1 MISPNSFCGFIFT
14 RAIDMDLDL
23 PILQNPWTKMKKT
36 IWFIN
41 RKVLGARKFF
51 WKQIKAYLKLFD
63 IAKNC
68 FTTLS
73 PDNYIDTLSTNQK
86 NETIVRDANNKQSP
100 ANQFLVLRWT
110 LKWDLDP

>member
-14 RAIDMDLDL
+14 RAIDMNLDP

-51 WKQIKAYLKLFD
+51 LKHIEIYLKLYEILPKIGLRRFPL
-63 IAKNC
+63 II
-68 FTTLS
+68 TS
-73 PDNYIDTLSTNQK
+73 EP
-86 NETIVRDANNKQSP
+86 E
-100 ANQFLVLRWT
+100 VLIKKSNDRQGR
-110 LKWDLDP
+110 K